1 MVLGVVVEVIV
12 TVIVVVIWQYIVTVW
27 GGVGPQMSLRCLCR
41 ALSAND
47 AAAVVC
53 NALFTTL
60 GQQLFSGVRFFL
72 VSCAFLL
79 LDRLGKV
86 AWTATSMSALY
97 LLLVTCVSKLIRC
110 GLAAVS

>member
-1 MVLGVVVEVIV
+1 MGIGICDIRRVVVLGVVVEIVVVVI
-12 TVIVVVIWQYIVTVW
+12 IVVVIWQYIVTVW

-72 VSCAFLL
+72 VSCASLL
-79 LDRLGKV
+79 WIDLARLLGLLHLGQ
-86 AWTATSMSALY
+86 LY
-97 LLLVTCVSKLIRC
+97 TCYW
-110 GLAAVS
+110 

>member
-1 MVLGVVVEVIV
+1 MVVLGEVIEVVV

-41 ALSAND
+41 ALRAND

-60 GQQLFSGVRFFL
+60 GAAAILRGWIFLDELCFSF
-72 VSCAFLL
+72 S
-79 LDRLGKV
+79 LDRLDKV
-86 AWTATSMSALY
+86 AFRLLHLGQLY
-97 LLLVTCVSKLIRC
+97 TCYW
-110 GLAAVS
+110 